1 MQGNGKFEE
10 LMACA
15 HEIAASTTQLVIAS
29 KVKADR
35 NSANMRELSKAS
47 KDVNTC
53 TATVVASAKSGAQI
67 IEDAG
72 GWCFC
77 YCGTSVFVPLTV

>member
-1 MQGNGKFEE
+1 MVQGRGKFEE

-15 HEIAASTTQLVIAS
+15 NEIAASTTQLVVAS

-35 NSANMRELSKAS
+35 GSDNVRDLSRASKA
-47 KDVNTC
+47 VNNC

-67 IEDAG
+67 VEDAG
-72 GWCFC
+72 GF
-77 YCGTSVFVPLTV
+77 TLSHFFIFSHSD